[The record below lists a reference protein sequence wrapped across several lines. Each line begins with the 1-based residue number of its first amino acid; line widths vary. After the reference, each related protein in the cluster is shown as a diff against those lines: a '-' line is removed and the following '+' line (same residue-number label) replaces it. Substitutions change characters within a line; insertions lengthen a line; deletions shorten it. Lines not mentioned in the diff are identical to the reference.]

1 MNLKDDVTRRET
13 RSAPKNVRDAFSRD
27 LRAGSVFGVYCGGRG
42 EVDHRHFEL
51 AEALSK
57 GIKMASKVTYVA
69 THDDANWDIKKG
81 QDTVLNIQWLDRVNE
96 AEDQRL
102 FRRGLMQTLDIE
114 SVLPMTVTWESTS
127 SGKGRSR
134 SRSSNRKVELMRM
147 SEADEEEMVKWCRIV
162 KDTGRRWKEKEP
174 KTAL

>member
-1 MNLKDDVTRRET
+1 
-13 RSAPKNVRDAFSRD
+13 
-27 LRAGSVFGVYCGGRG
+27 VFGVYCGGRG

-57 GIKMASKVTYVA
+57 GKKMTNKVTYVA

-81 QDTVLNIQWLDRVNE
+81 KDTVLNIQWLDRVNE

-102 FRRGLMQTLDIE
+102 FRRGLMQTLDLE

-127 SGKGRSR
+127 TGKGR

-147 SEADEEEMVKWCRIV
+147 SEADEEEMVKV
-162 KDTGRRWKEKEP
+162 AKV
-174 KTAL
+174 L

>member
-1 MNLKDDVTRRET
+1 M
-13 RSAPKNVRDAFSRD
+13 
-27 LRAGSVFGVYCGGRG
+27 
-42 EVDHRHFEL
+42 DHRHFEL

-57 GIKMASKVTYVA
+57 GKKMTSKVTYVA

-81 QDTVLNIQWLDRVNE
+81 KDTVLNIQWLDRRVNE

-134 SRSSNRKVELMRM
+134 SRSSNRKVELKRM
-147 SEADEEEMVKWCRIV
+147 SEA
-162 KDTGRRWKEKEP
+162 
-174 KTAL
+174 